1 MNRRSS
7 SWSVLLFA
15 VILGLASSFLIWKYV
30 QSLRHDSV
38 VPRCSVVTVAM
49 DVPVNTVMS
58 REMVQLAM
66 IPKDMVIGA
75 PVQIQDVL
83 GRRTNRR
90 LAMGDQIRSSDLYLA
105 GEVPSVDLKAKS
117 GMRAIAIGGGEVQF
131 VGTAVQPD
139 SHVDLIVTYQDPKLQ
154 RLVTRIIAQNIRV
167 LAVNKGRM
175 DADLK
180 AGGANTSITL
190 EVAPTEIELVKAA
203 ESSGSLCVTLRNP
216 GDTSLIETVGENAR
230 DFMACWTAMESEKPI
245 VESATKLI
253 PIIPGR
259 SEVTII
265 RGTIVTRGD
274 NP

>member
-1 MNRRSS
+1 
-7 SWSVLLFA
+7 
-15 VILGLASSFLIWKYV
+15 
-30 QSLRHDSV
+30 
-38 VPRCSVVTVAM
+38 M